1 MSRIKELRMKLKEE
15 DIKYTL
21 GKLGVFPELET
32 DKALIYPTVCHN
44 AEGGSPKLYYYKN
57 EKIFK
62 CYTGC
67 NHQFDIFDLLQKIHR
82 LRGHENFTVKDAIEF
97 TGVEQE
103 VQYSK
108 EVYDDL
114 EYLKKLSAK
123 SSLENLGLASEEH
136 LDEKILNRYK
146 YNKIGVASWLNEGI
160 SENAMKKFKIGYD
173 GIKNAI
179 TIPNYDHE
187 GHLVGIRG
195 RFLNPDSPAKYMP
208 MIYENKILSHRTG
221 KIFYGFWEN
230 KENIK
235 RVKVAVIFE
244 GEKSVLKMEDFY
256 PDNNIGLATTGKK
269 ISLEHL
275 NSLIELGIKEVV
287 LAYDKDYKTTQEMKD
302 KLIEYDSIV
311 NLLKPYFNVSII
323 MDYDGKLGPK
333 DSPADKGK
341 EVFDYLLKNR
351 VKR

>member
-1 MSRIKELRMKLKEE
+1 MSRIKDLRMKLKED

-44 AEGGSPKLYYYKN
+44 AEGGSAKLYYYKN

-67 NHQFDIFDLLQKIHR
+67 NSQFDIFDLLQKINK
-82 LRGHENFTVKDAIEF
+82 LRGNDSFSIKDAIEF

-114 EYLKKLSAK
+114 EYLKKLGAK
-123 SSLENLGLASEEH
+123 SSLENLGVASEEV
-136 LDEKILNRYK
+136 LDEKILDRYK
-146 YNKIGVASWLNEGI
+146 YNPVGVATWLNEGI
-160 SENAMKKFKIGYD
+160 SEKSMKKFKIGYD
-173 GIKNAI
+173 PIKNAI
-179 TIPNYDHE
+179 TIPNYDHK
-187 GHLVGIRG
+187 GNLVGIRG
-195 RFLNPDSPAKYMP
+195 RFLNEDAFAKYMP
-208 MIYENKILSHRTG
+208 MIYENKILSHKTG
-221 KIFYGFWEN
+221 KIFYGYYEN

-256 PDNNIGLATTGKK
+256 PDNNISLSTTGKK

-275 NSLIELGIKEVV
+275 NSLIELGTKEIV
-287 LAYDKDYKTTQEMKD
+287 LAYDKDYKTTEEMKN
-302 KLIEYDSIV
+302 KLTEYDNIV
-311 NLLKPYFNVSII
+311 SLLKPYFNVSII

-333 DSPADKGK
+333 DSPADRGK